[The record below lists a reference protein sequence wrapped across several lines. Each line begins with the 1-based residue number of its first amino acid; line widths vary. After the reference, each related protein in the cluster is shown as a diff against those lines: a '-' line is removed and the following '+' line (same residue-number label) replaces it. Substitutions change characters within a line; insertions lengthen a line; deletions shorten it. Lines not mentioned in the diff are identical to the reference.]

1 MGTKA
6 GAIQIDLELN
16 NKKFDSQLNNTDR
29 IVNSAGDKIS
39 GSLKKIG
46 AAVIAAFSVSA
57 IKNFGQNLVEQA
69 AKVNASNSQFTQ
81 TFKALEG
88 EARASISEVA
98 KESGILETRLQ
109 GAGSQI
115 YAFAKSSG
123 MDSVQSLGMMK
134 EALQIAADS
143 AAYYDRS
150 LEDTTESLRSFL
162 KGNYANDAA
171 LGVSATETTRNAAA
185 NRLYGQ
191 SFMDLSEAQKQ
202 LVLLDMVKQANAAS
216 GAMGQAAREADGWE
230 NVVGNLKEAWNQLLA
245 AVGKPILQGTITVI
259 KKLTEWITSLAQWAK
274 AASQALGELFG
285 WNTDATSQTVS
296 NTAQTAN
303 NIANSVDSQNALTQA
318 VAKTNAE
325 VKRGVANFDK
335 LNIIS
340 RSESSSNNGSGNSE
354 GISSVGNNNL
364 PVGKID
370 LDTGNADNKISELKK
385 KLQTIF
391 APVVAAF
398 NKYIKPIYDK
408 VKKKIDELR
417 EKFQDWWSKL
427 NLEPLKKSIG
437 FVLEQLAPLSDV
449 LLNGIGYVFEKV
461 LLPIGT
467 VLMEKVLPA
476 IIRLVGHIIGAL
488 TPVFEGIGAVLQPIW
503 EDFLQPLIEKGGEIF
518 QQIVEKVGPKLEEVG
533 NKIGGALRKWSPI
546 IKEIAKVLEP
556 VFEWILKFLGGALG
570 GALEAGL
577 ESIGKIFEGL
587 GGIADIIT
595 GFAEGDL
602 EKVSGGFEKFGEGL
616 SELLFAPFKHIW
628 AAISGAFEGV
638 GVDIEGFFASIGEN
652 IGNFFSGLWENI
664 SGFFISAWKN
674 VSSFFIGIWEN
685 ITGFFGGVAD
695 WFGGIWN
702 KVSEAWH
709 TVIDPWIEIFKRA
722 STWLNDTVIIPII
735 DFFKGLWENVSSF
748 FQSLWD
754 DIVGIWNGVADWFS
768 KNIIEPV
775 SGLFGG
781 IWDNVSKGAEDAWKG
796 IQNAFSGV
804 ANWFRDIFSE
814 AWKKV
819 QDVFSAGGRIFN
831 NIKNGITEA
840 FKTVVN
846 GLIDGINT
854 IISGTFRGLNS
865 ALSHIHNVEIL
876 GVKPFT
882 YINPIDVPEIP
893 KLAKGGIAKAPT
905 LAVVGDNPGAD
916 SGNPEVIAPL
926 NKLQGMINES
936 KGDDIIILT
945 KIFDLLQRIYELFVA
960 HKNQG
965 GNIFEFIANLNG
977 NELFREMVRQNDM
990 YKASHNG
997 KSAFA

>member
-1 MGTKA
+1 MGTKV
-6 GAIQIDLELN
+6 GDIYLDLDL
-16 NKKFDSQLNNTDR
+16 NKKNFDSQLNSTDK
-29 IVNSAGDKIS
+29 IANSASEKIS

-57 IKNFGQNLVEQA
+57 IKNFGQNLIEQA

-134 EALQIAADS
+134 DALQIAADS

-230 NVVGNLKEAWNQLLA
+230 NVTGNLKEAWNQLLA
-245 AVGKPILQGTITVI
+245 AIGKPVLQGAINVVKT
-259 KKLTEWITSLAQWAK
+259 LTEWISKLAQWAK
-274 AASQALGELFG
+274 AASSVLGDLFG
-285 WNTDATSQTVS
+285 WDNEEKQEAAI
-296 NTAQTAN
+296 NAAQTSKSISQSIDNQN
-303 NIANSVDSQNALTQA
+303 NLTKA
-318 VAKTNAE
+318 VAATNAE
-325 VKRGVANFDK
+325 VKRGIAGFDK
-335 LNIIS
+335 LNVIS
-340 RSESSSNNGSGNSE
+340 KTTTGGSKDGNTAVNSAVTPSENDNLGTVKLDTKE
-354 GISSVGNNNL
+354 AENNL
-364 PVGKID
+364 DDLKNKIKDFFANLYVNSGLKNFNDEFQTGLDRVDKAYIGANIQRIGEDVQESAEKTALGVINMQKSFGGLAGSIAGLGATLAGKTAEFVTGGVRKWLDKDKDYIID
-370 LDTGNADNKISELKK
+370 STNEITGNMSSGFDNLTPIFDDLGDRAAKFFDKIRPFTEGVVADALSGITHFLGETGKFLSGGFKDGTENLQKFYFFLMDDFGPGVMKKIEDVKNWFSDMWVKLDTGFHTVVDPWMEIIRRAHVIVNQKVEDIKTWFSGMWSKISDGAKEAWQGIKDA
-385 KLQTIF
+385 F
-391 APVVAAF
+391 RPVT
-398 NKYIKPIYDK
+398 
-408 VKKKIDELR
+408 
-417 EKFQDWWSKL
+417 DWFKNTFSDAW
-427 NLEPLKKSIG
+427 NNVKSIFSSG
-437 FVLEQLAPLSDV
+437 GSAF
-449 LLNGIGYVFEKV
+449 
-461 LLPIGT
+461 
-467 VLMEKVLPA
+467 
-476 IIRLVGHIIGAL
+476 
-488 TPVFEGIGAVLQPIW
+488 
-503 EDFLQPLIEKGGEIF
+503 KG
-518 QQIVEKVGPKLEEVG
+518 
-533 NKIGGALRKWSPI
+533 
-546 IKEIAKVLEP
+546 IKE
-556 VFEWILKFLGGALG
+556 GMT
-570 GALEAGL
+570 
-577 ESIGKIFEGL
+577 
-587 GGIADIIT
+587 DT
-595 GFAEGDL
+595 
-602 EKVSGGFEKFGEGL
+602 
-616 SELLFAPFKHIW
+616 FK
-628 AAISGAFEGV
+628 
-638 GVDIEGFFASIGEN
+638 N
-652 IGNFFSGLWENI
+652 
-664 SGFFISAWKN
+664 
-674 VSSFFIGIWEN
+674 
-685 ITGFFGGVAD
+685 
-695 WFGGIWN
+695 
-702 KVSEAWH
+702 
-709 TVIDPWIEIFKRA
+709 
-722 STWLNDTVIIPII
+722 
-735 DFFKGLWENVSSF
+735 
-748 FQSLWD
+748 
-754 DIVGIWNGVADWFS
+754 
-768 KNIIEPV
+768 
-775 SGLFGG
+775 
-781 IWDNVSKGAEDAWKG
+781 
-796 IQNAFSGV
+796 
-804 ANWFRDIFSE
+804 
-814 AWKKV
+814 
-819 QDVFSAGGRIFN
+819 
-831 NIKNGITEA
+831 
-840 FKTVVN
+840 VVN

-854 IISGTFRGLNS
+854 IISRTFQGLNS

-893 KLAKGGIAKAPT
+893 KLAQGGIAKAPT

>member
-29 IVNSAGDKIS
+29 IASSAGDKIS
-39 GSLKKIG
+39 GTLKKIG

-57 IKNFGQNLVEQA
+57 IKNFGQNLIEQA

-134 EALQIAADS
+134 DALQIAADS

-230 NVVGNLKEAWNQLLA
+230 NVTGNLKEAWSQLLA
-245 AVGKPILQGTITVI
+245 SLGQPILQGAVNIV
-259 KKLTEWITSLAQWAK
+259 KKLTEWISKLAQWAK
-274 AASQALGELFG
+274 AAGQVLGDLFG
-285 WNTDATSQTVS
+285 WSSDNSNQTAKS
-296 NTAQTAN
+296 TAQSVANAEQTAN
-303 NIANSVDSQNALTQA
+303 SIADSVNNQNNLTKA
-318 VAKTNAE
+318 VSKTNAE
-325 VKRGVANFDK
+325 VKRGIASFDK
-335 LNIIS
+335 LNVIS
-340 RSESSSNNGSGNSE
+340 KSTIGGNTQDNNSTPANTSGIFNTGASNLGNLGGSINIDTSDADSKIADLKKKIQGFFNGVYENSGLKNFVDKVQEGFNRVDTSYIHSNLVSIGDDVSEIVKDTTPGVIELNK
-354 GISSVGNNNL
+354 SVGDFTGSVVGL
-364 PVGKID
+364 GATIGGKIAEFTTGGVKKWLD
-370 LDTGNADNKISELKK
+370 KDKEYITDTTNEITGNMSSGFDNLTPIFDDLGDRAAKFFDIIRPFTEGVVADVLSGITHFLGETGKFLSGGFKDGTENLQKFYFFLMDDFVPDVMKKIEDVKNWFSDMWVKLDTGFHTVVDPWMEIIRRAHVIVNQKVEDIKTWFSGMWSKISDGAKEAWQGIKDAFK
-385 KLQTIF
+385 PVTDWFKNTFSDAWNNVKNIF
-391 APVVAAF
+391 S
-398 NKYIKPIYDK
+398 
-408 VKKKIDELR
+408 
-417 EKFQDWWSKL
+417 QGGS
-427 NLEPLKKSIG
+427 
-437 FVLEQLAPLSDV
+437 
-449 LLNGIGYVFEKV
+449 
-461 LLPIGT
+461 
-467 VLMEKVLPA
+467 
-476 IIRLVGHIIGAL
+476 
-488 TPVFEGIGAVLQPIW
+488 VFEGI
-503 EDFLQPLIEKGGEIF
+503 
-518 QQIVEKVGPKLEEVG
+518 
-533 NKIGGALRKWSPI
+533 
-546 IKEIAKVLEP
+546 KE
-556 VFEWILKFLGGALG
+556 GMT
-570 GALEAGL
+570 
-577 ESIGKIFEGL
+577 
-587 GGIADIIT
+587 DT
-595 GFAEGDL
+595 
-602 EKVSGGFEKFGEGL
+602 
-616 SELLFAPFKHIW
+616 FK
-628 AAISGAFEGV
+628 
-638 GVDIEGFFASIGEN
+638 N
-652 IGNFFSGLWENI
+652 
-664 SGFFISAWKN
+664 
-674 VSSFFIGIWEN
+674 
-685 ITGFFGGVAD
+685 
-695 WFGGIWN
+695 
-702 KVSEAWH
+702 
-709 TVIDPWIEIFKRA
+709 
-722 STWLNDTVIIPII
+722 
-735 DFFKGLWENVSSF
+735 
-748 FQSLWD
+748 
-754 DIVGIWNGVADWFS
+754 
-768 KNIIEPV
+768 
-775 SGLFGG
+775 
-781 IWDNVSKGAEDAWKG
+781 
-796 IQNAFSGV
+796 
-804 ANWFRDIFSE
+804 
-814 AWKKV
+814 
-819 QDVFSAGGRIFN
+819 
-831 NIKNGITEA
+831 
-840 FKTVVN
+840 VVN

-854 IISGTFRGLNS
+854 IISRTFQGLNS